1 MAIVLGA
8 AVLALRFEGHRWW
21 CSCGRPVPWSSD
33 IRSKHNSQH
42 LVDPYTFTHVLHGV
56 LLYAL
61 LWPLGRWMGARLR
74 FVLAVA
80 LEALWEIA
88 ENSETM
94 IQRYRQATIA
104 LGYAGDSVLNSVGD
118 IAACGVG
125 YYLAA
130 RLPVRW
136 TISLFILIE
145 AALVLLYRDNLLLNI
160 VMLVWPMEV
169 IKSWQM
175 RALP

>member
-1 MAIVLGA
+1 M
-8 AVLALRFEGHRWW
+8 
-21 CSCGRPVPWSSD
+21 
-33 IRSKHNSQH
+33 
-42 LVDPYTFTHVLHGV
+42 
-56 LLYAL
+56 
-61 LWPLGRWMGARLR
+61 
-74 FVLAVA
+74 
-80 LEALWEIA
+80 

-104 LGYAGDSVLNSVGD
+104 LGYLGDSVLNSVGD

-125 YYLAA
+125 YYLAG

-136 TISLFILIE
+136 TIALFILTE
-145 AALVLLYRDNLLLNI
+145 AALLLLYRDNLLLNI
-160 VMLVWPMEV
+160 LMLVWPMEG